1 MNATS
6 RTDRKSGDVR
16 VAGISRSPL
25 LRLPIRLNF
34 LGQEK
39 HQELLLPAASDC
51 AWSGAIAKDQR
62 GRLDEERLA
71 EFNQSADRSTYR
83 RKKSV
88 RTTRATALQPGVISA
103 GRHLQYPAHHSNVEA
118 FAVGLEK
125 FVALTDLPRTRC
137 DTHRHSSAPVTPLV
151 SRVHKKLGS
160 PRPWPPVVLEF
171 ARLSRLKFSSTI

>member
-1 MNATS
+1 MNARS
-6 RTDRKSGDVR
+6 RTDRKSGDARR

-39 HQELLLPAASDC
+39 NQELLLPAASDC

-83 RKKSV
+83 KKKSV
-88 RTTRATALQPGVISA
+88 RTARATADE
-103 GRHLQYPAHHSNVEA
+103 VE
-118 FAVGLEK
+118 FSI
-125 FVALTDLPRTRC
+125 LTNSDI
-137 DTHRHSSAPVTPLV
+137 H
-151 SRVHKKLGS
+151 
-160 PRPWPPVVLEF
+160 
-171 ARLSRLKFSSTI
+171 